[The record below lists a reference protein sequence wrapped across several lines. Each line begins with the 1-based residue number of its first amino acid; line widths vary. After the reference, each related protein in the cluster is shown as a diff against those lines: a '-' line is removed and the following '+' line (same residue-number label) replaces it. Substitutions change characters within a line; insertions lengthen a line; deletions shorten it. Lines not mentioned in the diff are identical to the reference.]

1 MGILTDFFIASDEE
15 LQALPDDALPAQ
27 ELQGIMAKSVE
38 SVNFALFEAII
49 RDTDFDDAL
58 DAQILISE
66 KSDDGPWIYLVTQE
80 FTMNLAEIDDS
91 KLKSIGDEWRKE
103 LAMHNWSSNEMRTFL
118 VELRSLAREAVASGR
133 NMYHWLSL

>member
-15 LQALPDDALPAQ
+15 LQALPDDALPVQ
-27 ELQGIMAKSVE
+27 ELRGIMAKNVE
-38 SVNFALFEAII
+38 SVNFALLETII

-66 KSDDGPWIYLVTQE
+66 KSEDGPWIYLVAQG
-80 FTMNLAEIDDS
+80 FTMSLAAIDDS
-91 KLKSIGDEWRKE
+91 KLKPIGDEWGKE
-103 LAMHNWSSNEMRTFL
+103 LVMHNWTFNDVRTFL
-118 VELRSLAREAVASGR
+118 VELRSLAREAVTSGR